1 MGQNINWKEI
11 AIQILKTIWPV
22 LAGAFTG
29 TTISLRQC
37 RHHDEQQ
44 TRRKGIQAQL
54 GPVGGGVMGEE
65 KRHQQAFG
73 KSDDIPLRAAI
84 RQIAARIRLIARS
97 ESAADGHIQ
106 HLTPGVGGG
115 REEILAMVARH
126 LEMMDVTGEH
136 RHQVGR
142 GEHCVA
148 KGEGRRVDL
157 LVPPPPTLDLPIR
170 IGGRPPGGTGA
181 RRRLTRPR
189 PSSRSRSIAVSSPVA
204 DNATAAAPNENSAPF
219 IGKRSPHPWTSAE
232 TRSGPHSQPHRPNRR
247 TGAD

>member
-106 HLTPGVGGG
+106 HLTPWSW
-115 REEILAMVARH
+115 
-126 LEMMDVTGEH
+126 
-136 RHQVGR
+136 R
-142 GEHCVA
+142 G
-148 KGEGRRVDL
+148 
-157 LVPPPPTLDLPIR
+157 P
-170 IGGRPPGGTGA
+170 
-181 RRRLTRPR
+181 
-189 PSSRSRSIAVSSPVA
+189 
-204 DNATAAAPNENSAPF
+204 
-219 IGKRSPHPWTSAE
+219 
-232 TRSGPHSQPHRPNRR
+232 
-247 TGAD
+247 